1 MIKGRVIALL
11 LTLIAFSGC
20 RETPRADAAKVRKVQ
35 LARQQQLARR
45 LAMADAN
52 PTKPVPVA
60 QWIMPPELREISGLA
75 LTSDGRLL
83 THDDNVGRIF
93 VIDPRSGLV
102 LKNFYLGTGVHGDFE
117 SITIAGDDI
126 YMLDSN
132 GTLYQFREGADGAGV
147 PFNTI
152 DLRLGKECEFES
164 MAFQADSD
172 WLVMP
177 CKKATNTKLQDQ
189 LVIYRWRLRR
199 PQAQRL
205 SMVTIPVSQIIGQN
219 GWKNF
224 IPSDMTIDPVTGNY
238 VLIASHEKALAE
250 ITPAGRVVRSG
261 RVPGVHNQAEGVA
274 ITKDGILIVSDEE
287 NRTPA
292 AITLYRWRR

>member
-1 MIKGRVIALL
+1 MIKRRVIPLL
-11 LTLIAFSGC
+11 LTLIALGGC
-20 RETPRADAAKVRKVQ
+20 RETPRADAAEMRKVQ
-35 LARQQQLARR
+35 QTRQQQLARR
-45 LAMADAN
+45 LAMADSN
-52 PTKPVPVA
+52 PAKAAPVA
-60 QWIMPPELREISGLA
+60 QWIMPPELKEISGLA

-102 LKNFYLGTGVHGDFE
+102 LKNFYLGSGVHGDFE

-147 PFNTI
+147 PFNTT

-164 MAFQADSD
+164 MAFQADSN

-177 CKKATNTKLQDQ
+177 CKKATSKKLKDQ
-189 LVIYRWRLRR
+189 LVIYRWRLQG
-199 PQAQRL
+199 PGADRL
-205 SMVTIPVSQIIGQN
+205 SMTTIPVSQIIGGN

-224 IPSDMTIDPVTGNY
+224 TPSDMTIDPVTGNY

-250 ITPAGRVVRSG
+250 ITTAGRVVRSG
-261 RVPGVHNQAEGVA
+261 KIPGVHNQAEGVA

-287 NRTPA
+287 NKTQA